1 MTVKELID
9 KLSEFD
15 PDLEIDF
22 EFEQYSADGGTW
34 LLEPTVFVKLDYNA
48 VYKKPTLLLNFTS
61 VGSY

>member
-22 EFEQYSADGGTW
+22 EFEQYSADGNGTIENW
-34 LLEPTVFVKLDYNA
+34 EIARYRICDLLENKQCH
-48 VYKKPTLLLNFTS
+48 
-61 VGSY
+61 